1 MLDKIKDY
9 FVFFVMGW
17 LLICSV
23 VNISTNVKQTQQFVQ
38 YIVSEFK
45 GV

>member
-1 MLDKIKDY
+1 MLDKLRDY
-9 FVFFVMGW
+9 FVFGIMGW

-45 GV
+45 EV